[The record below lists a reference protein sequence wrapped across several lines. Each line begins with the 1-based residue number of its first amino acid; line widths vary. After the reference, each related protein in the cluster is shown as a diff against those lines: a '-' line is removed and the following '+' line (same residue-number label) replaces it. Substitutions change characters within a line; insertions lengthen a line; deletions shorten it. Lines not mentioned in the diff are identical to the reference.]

1 MRMEYKREVL
11 VPYLT
16 ELYGIEVTWHTLN
29 NKCKKYQE
37 MIQKNQ
43 EILAEKIKVEG
54 VKLEEPSESKWKKV
68 TLINLGILIA
78 LFILMALMNPEATIG
93 YIAIGMILAVI
104 LYKPFMNKWNAE
116 QSQYQKNL
124 SKYYE
129 SCNTLKTWKE
139 EISETEKKYPIDLV
153 RQEELLVELKK
164 CAEVRNGA
172 YSIDIIPKQY
182 RNLGAI
188 MYLYEYF
195 STSKATDLDNII
207 QTMILSDVNKRIMN
221 MESQLNQ
228 IISNQ
233 KQIHEELS
241 EIHQTAESIY
251 NQTVQISGQLT
262 SIELTL
268 DEQKKDT
275 KELTDE
281 IKMVRANTD
290 ISAYLQMGTYLKMAE
305 Y

>member
-37 MIQKNQ
+37 MIQKDQ

>member
-37 MIQKNQ
+37 MIQKDQ

-290 ISAYLQMGTYLKMAE
+290 ISAYLQMGTYLKIAE

>member
-37 MIQKNQ
+37 MIQKDQ

-139 EISETEKKYPIDLV
+139 EISETEK
-153 RQEELLVELKK
+153 
-164 CAEVRNGA
+164 
-172 YSIDIIPKQY
+172 SIQ
-182 RNLGAI
+182 
-188 MYLYEYF
+188 
-195 STSKATDLDNII
+195 
-207 QTMILSDVNKRIMN
+207 
-221 MESQLNQ
+221 
-228 IISNQ
+228 
-233 KQIHEELS
+233 
-241 EIHQTAESIY
+241 
-251 NQTVQISGQLT
+251 
-262 SIELTL
+262 
-268 DEQKKDT
+268 
-275 KELTDE
+275 
-281 IKMVRANTD
+281 
-290 ISAYLQMGTYLKMAE
+290 
-305 Y
+305 

>member
-37 MIQKNQ
+37 MIQKDQ

-290 ISAYLQMGTYLKMAE
+290 ISAYLQMGTYLKTAE

>member
-1 MRMEYKREVL
+1 M
-11 VPYLT
+11 
-16 ELYGIEVTWHTLN
+16 
-29 NKCKKYQE
+29 
-37 MIQKNQ
+37 
-43 EILAEKIKVEG
+43 
-54 VKLEEPSESKWKKV
+54 
-68 TLINLGILIA
+68 
-78 LFILMALMNPEATIG
+78 
-93 YIAIGMILAVI
+93 
-104 LYKPFMNKWNAE
+104 
-116 QSQYQKNL
+116 
-124 SKYYE
+124 
-129 SCNTLKTWKE
+129 
-139 EISETEKKYPIDLV
+139 
-153 RQEELLVELKK
+153 LVELKK

>member
-1 MRMEYKREVL
+1 
-11 VPYLT
+11 
-16 ELYGIEVTWHTLN
+16 
-29 NKCKKYQE
+29 
-37 MIQKNQ
+37 
-43 EILAEKIKVEG
+43 
-54 VKLEEPSESKWKKV
+54 
-68 TLINLGILIA
+68 
-78 LFILMALMNPEATIG
+78 
-93 YIAIGMILAVI
+93 
-104 LYKPFMNKWNAE
+104 
-116 QSQYQKNL
+116 
-124 SKYYE
+124 
-129 SCNTLKTWKE
+129 
-139 EISETEKKYPIDLV
+139 
-153 RQEELLVELKK
+153 
-164 CAEVRNGA
+164 
-172 YSIDIIPKQY
+172 
-182 RNLGAI
+182 

>member
-37 MIQKNQ
+37 MIQKDQ

-262 SIELTL
+262 SITN
-268 DEQKKDT
+268 
-275 KELTDE
+275 
-281 IKMVRANTD
+281 IK
-290 ISAYLQMGTYLKMAE
+290 
-305 Y
+305 